1 MMNRTFWA
9 GFGVALIVILLPT
22 LVLIDA
28 RSSSDPAPPRPG
40 TSPSAEEPFPPDPV
54 SAEKGSLPV
63 PAPLPPLPAA
73 SGSVSD
79 ESSGDSRGSR
89 PGNRFAPPQIA
100 MAGKKQSDIEN
111 PEIVF
116 SPERVRKSLE
126 KDRYRRRNVRPVR
139 SIHSGIRTIVYDPDH
154 VYTIRT
160 AVSHV
165 TLIDLPEEAKEVYL
179 GDSKLFLAEVFGARV
194 KIKPITW
201 DSGTSTNMI
210 VYTVHKQFAFRLK
223 VVPEGREDDLLTFY
237 SPKSETVVNLNPI
250 RARMEKDLAR
260 REQADLREKALSTL
274 EEAGPSV
281 PINVVGIRQGVTAI
295 FLGFSTL
302 GKSGYALFELK
313 NDTDKPLRLSDIR
326 LRMFRTSLFWEGQK
340 KWLEGQDFTQS
351 YTIDLPPHQS
361 RRALL
366 PADPKPLRSA
376 RDGYLAEIRVSG
388 REGRLRTLQLEARGG
403 VR

>member
-28 RSSSDPAPPRPG
+28 RSSSDPAPPRPAKSL
-40 TSPSAEEPFPPDPV
+40 TTEEPFSPDPAP
-54 SAEKGSLPV
+54 AEKGSLTV
-63 PAPLPPLPAA
+63 PAPLPPLPVVT
-73 SGSVSD
+73 GPVSD
-79 ESSGDSRGSR
+79 ESSGDGRGLL
-89 PGNRFAPPQIA
+89 PGNRFASPQIA
-100 MAGKKQSDIEN
+100 MAGKKESDIEN

-126 KDRYRRRNVRPVR
+126 KDRYRKRVVRPAR
-139 SIHSGIRTIVYDPDH
+139 PIHSGIRTIVYDPDH

-179 GDSKLFLAEVFGARV
+179 GDSKLFLAEVFGSRV

-210 VYTVHKQFAFRLK
+210 VYTLHKQFAFRLK
-223 VVPEGREDDLLTFY
+223 VVPEGKEDDLLTFY
-237 SPKSETVVNLNPI
+237 SPKSETVVNLNPL
-250 RARMEKDLAR
+250 RLRMEKDLAR
-260 REQADLREKALSTL
+260 HEQADLREKALSTL

-281 PINVVGIRQGVTAI
+281 PINVVGIREGVTGI

-302 GKSGYALFELK
+302 GKSVYALFELR
-313 NDTDKPLRLSDIR
+313 NGTDKPLRLTDIR
-326 LRMFRTSLFWEGQK
+326 LRMFRTSLFWEGEK
-340 KWLEGQDFTQS
+340 TWLGGQDFTRS
-351 YTIDLPPHQS
+351 YTIDIPAHQT

-366 PADPKPLRSA
+366 PADPKPLRSG
-376 RDGYLAEIRVSG
+376 RDGYLAEIMLSG
-388 REGRLRTLQLEARGG
+388 REGSIRTLELEARGG
-403 VR
+403 SR